1 MAIETKVPAAFTGS
15 GTARRRARAATRDNL
30 AGYLF
35 MTPWLL
41 GFVFIVGGPVLVSLY
56 LSFTDYNLLG
66 SPSWVGWDNYVQMF
80 TVDDRFRASLRVTLT
95 YLVVSVPLVQV
106 FALMLATVLN
116 KGVRGLAFYRT
127 VYYIPSLIGGSVA
140 IAILWRFVF
149 GADGLLNGL
158 LKAVGI
164 DASTSWIGSPGTA
177 LYTLVV
183 LNVWQFGAAMIIYL
197 AGLKQV
203 PVQLHEAAMLDGAGP
218 VRRFVA
224 VTLPILSPVILFN
237 VLMNMVGAFQAFNS
251 AYIVSNGTGGPADS
265 TLFYT
270 LYLYQRGFVDFDM
283 GYASALGWFLLV
295 LVGAAALLL
304 FGLSRRFV
312 FYGEES

>member
-1 MAIETKVPAAFTGS
+1 MTTATALRG
-15 GTARRRARAATRDNL
+15 ARRRTPRRRVGSRNNL

-41 GFVFIVGGPVLVSLY
+41 GFVFIVGGPVVISLY
-56 LSFTDYNLLG
+56 LSLTDYSLLG
-66 SPSWVGWDNYVQMF
+66 SPRFIGLKNYQQMF
-80 TVDDRFRASLRVTLT
+80 TADPRFLKSLSVTVT

-106 FALMLATVLN
+106 FALFLATILN
-116 KGVRGLAFYRT
+116 RKLRGLTIYRT

-140 IAILWRFVF
+140 IAILWRFIF
-149 GADGLLNGL
+149 SGDGLLNNVLG
-158 LKAVGI
+158 VFGI
-164 DASTSWIGSPGTA
+164 ETDYSWIGSPNTA
-177 LYTLVV
+177 LYTLVA

-203 PVQLHEAAMLDGAGP
+203 PVELYEAAMLDGAGT
-218 VRRFVA
+218 VRRFISI
-224 VTLPILSPVILFN
+224 TLPMLSPVIFFN
-237 VLMNMVGAFQAFNS
+237 VLMNMVAAFQAFNS

-295 LVGAAALLL
+295 VVGILAAGL
-304 FGLSRRFV
+304 FTLSRRLV
-312 FYGEES
+312 YYGDE

>member
-1 MAIETKVPAAFTGS
+1 
-15 GTARRRARAATRDNL
+15 
-30 AGYLF
+30 

-41 GFVFIVGGPVLVSLY
+41 GFVFIVGGPVVISLY
-56 LSFTDYNLLG
+56 LSLTDYSLLG
-66 SPSWVGWDNYVQMF
+66 SPRFIGLKNYQQMF
-80 TVDDRFRASLRVTLT
+80 TADPRFLKSLSVTVT

-106 FALMLATVLN
+106 FALFLATILN
-116 KGVRGLAFYRT
+116 RKLRGLTIYRT

-140 IAILWRFVF
+140 IAILWRFIF
-149 GADGLLNGL
+149 SGDGLLNNVLG
-158 LKAVGI
+158 VFGI
-164 DASTSWIGSPGTA
+164 ETDYSWIGSPNTA
-177 LYTLVV
+177 LYTLVA

-203 PVQLHEAAMLDGAGP
+203 PVELYEAAMLDGAGT
-218 VRRFVA
+218 VRRFISI
-224 VTLPILSPVILFN
+224 TLPMLSPVIFFN
-237 VLMNMVGAFQAFNS
+237 VLMNMVAAFQAFNS

-295 LVGAAALLL
+295 VVGILAAGL
-304 FGLSRRFV
+304 FTLSRRLV
-312 FYGEES
+312 YYGDE